1 MLDITA
7 DRLAL
12 EYFDPNL
19 RNTRNRRQPV
29 TFAENLI
36 NETISLDDTSDL
48 VLFTHN
54 IRPELLASTQ
64 GTSSTVS
71 TPWVSVS
78 ASVTTTT
85 SSSSTNSWTTM
96 HNVDQ
101 ETLRN
106 WSRWTKFAKTE
117 QMPFEYYL
125 NEASGIPG
133 SNSEL
138 DAYTLEEISGNY
150 CVRCGDP
157 LSVINRSLG
166 DPLMCEH
173 CAHEISNSVVTL
185 SQSDDVIIRFNQEL
199 HPEIEELGW
208 FTIPLTAV

>member
-1 MLDITA
+1 MLDITS
-7 DRLAL
+7 DRLIL
-12 EYFDPNL
+12 GEVDNNL
-19 RNTRNRRQPV
+19 RNRNRRQQAQ
-29 TFAENLI
+29 FAENLI

-48 VLFTHN
+48 VLFTHT

-71 TPWVSVS
+71 TPWSVS
-78 ASVTTTT
+78 TSVTTTT

-101 ETLRN
+101 KTLRD
-106 WSRWTKFAKTE
+106 WARWNKFAKTE